1 MSHTPPPVTVPD
13 QLPVLDTDVSSPLGE
28 RHRQVVSTSR
38 PQSSS
43 VAGGGAVP
51 RPITSAGGPGVSN
64 SMASFG
70 QSDTNDIV
78 RVDDDEDEMMVGG
91 GEEDMEGDTDP
102 SSPTTSLELALSM
115 AVERPSTA
123 EVVVPGASARPGSSS
138 SSPGAAGTTT
148 HNNQSFSS
156 SHHFGEGSGGS
167 CDGFSTMIEV
177 GVSSE
182 QGARNTMED
191 RHLARLGDA
200 KAAKNTGAGLLKS
213 SIVSPPLASSSSSPN
228 SPPPPAASPLPPSTA
243 EKVADGDADKKEGTA
258 VVEAKAVVEDSAAS
272 SEDSSGDDVGPDHIG
287 TLAKNGDIPASA
299 GVDENNTGTDA
310 HRGASPK
317 QGTTRGG
324 GGGAALRAFH
334 RAPSPATRRKRDQ
347 EQQQQRED
355 EEEVSLRAE
364 VEVMPEEELAQ
375 GIPFF
380 AVYDG
385 HGGTKCA
392 SYLRMKLAQFV
403 LSHPKLVTDP
413 EEAVSEGIL
422 AAEEEFLRLFGETDA
437 SGATAAVALFVGDSL
452 VTANVGDTEI
462 VLSRSGKAIL
472 LSSKHTPKDNPDEK
486 QRVIDAGGRVVHGGR
501 VGHPR
506 FNPNVLHV
514 ALSRAMGDA
523 PFKLPELTL
532 SKPSGIIATPDTF
545 TTPIHPEDEFVI
557 IGCDGLWDVF
567 TYQDAVDIGR
577 KMLLDGKHT
586 AQSISEALVQQA
598 IQAGSSDNV
607 TVLFLLYKQR
617 PRSAS
622 HRPPSAIAR
631 RWQST
636 PPPTPTATPLSPHQ
650 E

>member
-1 MSHTPPPVTVPD
+1 
-13 QLPVLDTDVSSPLGE
+13 
-28 RHRQVVSTSR
+28 
-38 PQSSS
+38 
-43 VAGGGAVP
+43 
-51 RPITSAGGPGVSN
+51 
-64 SMASFG
+64 MASFG

-78 RVDDDEDEMMVGG
+78 RVDDDDDMMVGG
-91 GEEDMEGDTDP
+91 DGDEDDDP

-123 EVVVPGASARPGSSS
+123 EVVVPGAANARPGSSS
-138 SSPGAAGTTT
+138 SSPGMATATS

-156 SHHFGEGSGGS
+156 SHHFSGEGSGGS

-213 SIVSPPLASSSSSPN
+213 SIVSPPLGSSSSTSPTCP
-228 SPPPPAASPLPPSTA
+228 PPPPAASPLPPSTA
-243 EKVADGDADKKEGTA
+243 SDEKDGEKQKDAAVADTTTDSHTNYHE
-258 VVEAKAVVEDSAAS
+258 EDSVAS
-272 SEDSSGDDVGPDHIG
+272 SDDDSSGDDVGPDHIA
-287 TLAKNGDIPASA
+287 TLATAPTTTKTGGDSA
-299 GVDENNTGTDA
+299 AVVSGDNNTGTDA

-324 GGGAALRAFH
+324 GGGVGALRAFH

-462 VLSRSGKAIL
+462 VLSRKGKAIL

-577 KMLLDGKHT
+577 KMLLDGKHS

-636 PPPTPTATPLSPHQ
+636 TSPSSTPPPTPSATPPPAPQAPESTSTSPPRQ
-650 E
+650 EE